1 MKLIVRFYED
11 KMMKRYISLCLV
23 GSLVFGTA
31 IPAYAQG
38 DPDVASPQILAQSP
52 TAEAIAQ
59 ELIRLMA
66 EGEFDTA
73 ATKYNAEKKV
83 TAENLEAE
91 WSKFIQQNGAFKQQL
106 EVRENLG
113 NVIVITCEFA
123 DKTMDLIVVLNET
136 NEVISLNLPEN

>member
-1 MKLIVRFYED
+1 
-11 KMMKRYISLCLV
+11 MMKRYISLCLL

-31 IPAYAQG
+31 IPASAQVYS
-38 DPDVASPQILAQSP
+38 DVASPEILAQSAQSQ

-59 ELIRLMA
+59 ELIRLLA
-66 EGEFDTA
+66 SRDFKTA
-73 ATKYNAEKKV
+73 ATKYNVEQKV

-91 WSKFIQQNGAFKQQL
+91 WSKFIQQHGAFKGQ

-123 DKTMDLIVVLNET
+123 SKTMNLIVVLNEA
-136 NEVISLNLPEN
+136 NEVISLNLPES

>member
-11 KMMKRYISLCLV
+11 KMMKRYISLCLL

-31 IPAYAQG
+31 IPASAQA
-38 DPDVASPQILAQSP
+38 DPDVASPQIVAQSQA
-52 TAEAIAQ
+52 AEAIAQ
-59 ELIRLMA
+59 ELIRLLA
-66 EGEFDTA
+66 EGDFKTA
-73 ATKYNAEKKV
+73 ATKYNAEQKV

-91 WSKFIQQNGAFKQQL
+91 WSKFINQNGAFQQQV
-106 EVRENLG
+106 EIRENLG

-136 NEVISLNLPEN
+136 NEVISLNLPES